1 MRGINDSQDGMFSYI
16 SPEQRVPKDHPL
28 RPIREMVNRAL
39 SEMWPK
45 LEGIYSR
52 TGRPS
57 IAPERLLKAL
67 LLQIFYSIRSE
78 RQLMEQ
84 LDYNLLFRWFVG
96 LSMDDSVWD
105 HSTFSKNRDR
115 FLETNLAESFFKLI
129 LAQAD
134 EANLLSEDHFS
145 VDGTLIEAWASMKSV
160 RPKDQSQDDPPN
172 GRGRNQ
178 AVDFRGQKRK
188 NETHGSSTDPEA
200 KMFRKGTGKEA
211 KLCYMGHALIENRHG
226 LVVDS
231 RLTQATGKAER
242 EAATDMICDLKGQ
255 HRITLAADKGYDTR
269 EFIQDLRDL
278 ETTPHVAQNN
288 TNRRSAID
296 GRTTRHEG
304 YKISQRFRKR
314 IEEVF
319 GWVKTVGNQR
329 KVKHRGIRK
338 VGWNF
343 TLALSAYNLVR
354 MKNILAQA
362 GRP

>member
-1 MRGINDSQDGMFSYI
+1 MRGKNDSQDGMFSYI

-57 IAPERLLKAL
+57 IPPESLLKAL

-160 RPKDQSQDDPPN
+160 RPKDQSPDEPPK
-172 GRGRNQ
+172 GSGRNGS
-178 AVDFRGQKRK
+178 VDFRGQKRR
-188 NETHGSSTDPEA
+188 NETHASTTDPEA

-211 KLCYMGHALIENRHG
+211 KLFYMGHALIENRHG

-231 RLTQATGKAER
+231 HLTQASGKAER

-343 TLALSAYNLVR
+343 TLTASAYNLVR
-354 MKNILAQA
+354 MKNLLAQA
-362 GRP
+362 ERP